1 MSPLYAIVDTP
12 GFFDSS
18 LSAGDIEAVLAKL
31 SEVAGDRVEALV
43 FVVPYGRF
51 SEPQVRAY
59 RLFRSTFG
67 DEVLRYTV
75 LAFTQCGARTE
86 PDVKKELPDIWD
98 SYFKFCFVR
107 NPWDRIISHYFSSS
121 QGDWHGKTYDYAKI
135 PFDDFVETHVLSEV
149 GCLMCKKQSVWYTG
163 LDYIGRFENYEDSI
177 HTIFR
182 KIGINQEP
190 EIFKVNTTNHKSYR
204 EYYNDRTAIMVYEK
218 FKDEI
223 EYLGYEYED

>member
-1 MSPLYAIVDTP
+1 MLISHRYKFINIAVPATASISTWKTFRQYSDVVAVNDMNSPYYHHAE
-12 GFFDSS
+12 SS
-18 LSAGDIEAVLAKL
+18 L
-31 SEVAGDRVEALV
+31 
-43 FVVPYGRF
+43 
-51 SEPQVRAY
+51 
-59 RLFRSTFG
+59 
-67 DEVLRYTV
+67 
-75 LAFTQCGARTE
+75 
-86 PDVKKELPDIWD
+86 VKKEMSDIWD

-107 NPWDRIISHYFSSS
+107 NPWDRTVSHYFSSS
-121 QGDWHGKTYDYAKI
+121 QGDWHGRTYDYAKI

-204 EYYNDRTAIMVYEK
+204 EYYNDRTAMTVYEK

>member
-1 MSPLYAIVDTP
+1 MLISHRYKFINIAIPATASISTWKTLRQYSDVVAVSDMDSPYYHHAE
-12 GFFDSS
+12 SS
-18 LSAGDIEAVLAKL
+18 V
-31 SEVAGDRVEALV
+31 
-43 FVVPYGRF
+43 
-51 SEPQVRAY
+51 
-59 RLFRSTFG
+59 
-67 DEVLRYTV
+67 
-75 LAFTQCGARTE
+75 
-86 PDVKKELPDIWD
+86 VKKELPDIWD

-107 NPWDRIISHYFSSS
+107 NPWERIISHYFSSS
-121 QGDWHGKTYDYAKI
+121 QGDWHGRTYDYAKI

-204 EYYNDRTAIMVYEK
+204 EYYNDRTAMMVYEK

-223 EYLGYEYED
+223 EYLGYEYEN